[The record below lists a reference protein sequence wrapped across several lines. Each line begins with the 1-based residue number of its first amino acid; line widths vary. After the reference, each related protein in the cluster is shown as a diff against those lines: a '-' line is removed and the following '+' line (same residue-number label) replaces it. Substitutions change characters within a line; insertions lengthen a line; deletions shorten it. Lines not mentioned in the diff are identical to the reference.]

1 MRNSP
6 PKMAEKEE
14 KEKAKG
20 GKKGEPMTQEK
31 IVSTFQKLRQEQ
43 RAIVGKITELEG
55 EHNEYK
61 LVVDVLKGVEGE
73 RRCFRLVGGVLV
85 ERTVKEVLP
94 ALQYNNEQ
102 ISIIVTKLHEQLEV
116 KGREL
121 SEFKEKYGIRFQGE
135 EERDKDSKPSPDSK
149 AQGVLVS

>member
-1 MRNSP
+1 MRVFALVIP
-6 PKMAEKEE
+6 
-14 KEKAKG
+14 
-20 GKKGEPMTQEK
+20 
-31 IVSTFQKLRQEQ
+31 VSVVVLCLQFYND
-43 RAIVGKITELEG
+43 
-55 EHNEYK
+55 NE
-61 LVVDVLKGVEGE
+61 VVL
-73 RRCFRLVGGVLV
+73 FAFPFLI
-85 ERTVKEVLP
+85 
-94 ALQYNNEQ
+94 Q

>member
-1 MRNSP
+1 MRVF
-6 PKMAEKEE
+6 A
-14 KEKAKG
+14 
-20 GKKGEPMTQEK
+20 
-31 IVSTFQKLRQEQ
+31 
-43 RAIVGKITELEG
+43 
-55 EHNEYK
+55 
-61 LVVDVLKGVEGE
+61 LVILDCSFCCGVIMLADVQ
-73 RRCFRLVGGVLV
+73 F
-85 ERTVKEVLP
+85 
-94 ALQYNNEQ
+94 YNDNDVILFAFPFLMQ